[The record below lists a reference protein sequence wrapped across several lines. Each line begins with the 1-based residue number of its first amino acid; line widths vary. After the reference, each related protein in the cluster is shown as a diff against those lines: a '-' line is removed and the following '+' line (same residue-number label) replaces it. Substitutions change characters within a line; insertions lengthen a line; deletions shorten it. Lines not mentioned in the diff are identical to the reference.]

1 MEAIKENIKKELIY
15 INNKELLVVIES
27 LLKEHNRLNNKSS
40 Y

>member
-15 INNKELLVVIES
+15 INNKELLVFIE
-27 LLKEHNRLNNKSS
+27 EHNRLNNKSS